1 VTLLLFF
8 EKQIYLISVKKT
20 NIMTKI
26 HLKADSRDIT
36 GKKMKSHRK
45 NGLIPAVIYGNKFES
60 RNLWIKYPDF
70 QKAYKETGE
79 STILE
84 LDIDGKNK
92 ANVLVY
98 DVQVNPVSGKF
109 SHVDFFHVRM
119 DQRIE
124 TEVPLEFVGE
134 SEAVK
139 AMGGILLKSLD
150 NVPVSCLPADL
161 PAKIE
166 VDISALKNF
175 DDVIKVGDLKISEK
189 VKLQVESD
197 TVVANVA
204 APRSDEELA
213 KLEEK
218 VEEDVTKVE
227 GVAEK
232 KPEEVKVEAET
243 K

>member
-1 VTLLLFF
+1 
-8 EKQIYLISVKKT
+8 
-20 NIMTKI
+20 MTKI
-26 HLKADSRDIT
+26 HLKSKTRDVT
-36 GKKMKSHRK
+36 GRKVKIQRKK
-45 NGLIPAVIYGNKFES
+45 GLLPAVIYGNKFES
-60 RNLWIKYPDF
+60 RNLWLNYPEF
-70 QKAYKETGE
+70 KKAYAQTGE

-84 LDIDGKNK
+84 LDIDGKSK

-98 DVQVNPVSGKF
+98 DVQVDPISGKF

-119 DQRIE
+119 DQKIE
-124 TEVPLEFVGE
+124 TEVPLEFIGE

-139 AMGGILLKSLD
+139 ALGGVLLKSLD
-150 NVPVSCLPADL
+150 NVQVSCLPADL

-189 VKLQVESD
+189 VKIEVELD

-204 APRSDEELA
+204 APRSDEEMA

-232 KPEEVKVEAET
+232 KPEEAKEEAEAE
-243 K
+243 KK